1 MRTSYDSSARRLS
14 SWLMVVLGLVAYVGL
29 LYGLTLLPLQFEVPL
44 PSWGIAIVPPIVYG
58 LLVLLLVH
66 WPSPLRWLM
75 GTALLSA
82 LHVVLTFA
90 RAPISAIL
98 DPTLAGRPLP
108 WVVPPPLPE
117 LVGLILL
124 LVPLRDVL
132 RARPRSARERLAAGR
147 SAAATRAR
155 AVPRPAQSSPLEERA
170 GVSEA
175 LTPSRVEIAPEPQAP
190 PMPAAPVLPPV
201 TTTVSAVESE
211 SGDEI
216 RRRRAAARAERRR
229 EMESLR
235 PAPRRSNTVLRI
247 ALDRVM
253 GQLPPGT
260 FLAPEDEV
268 AASLRDP
275 GYLSI
280 PGDLIV
286 TQLAEGAA
294 RVAWNDVADQFPSH
308 LIGLSREEITEH
320 LGDGLRLPLDEVV
333 SQLPHE
339 LFVADT
345 PEIEVPGL
353 DRIPVP
359 FHPVDDPVASAPAA
373 PVSRPAPA
381 GAAEHE
387 PPRITGPVVA
397 PALSRPAPA
406 SITAPEPPSYV
417 DEPLVAAPAANT
429 IEPGPEPI
437 TAGPR
442 IAAPATIE
450 QPGVAR
456 PAVEAEPPTVV
467 VPSGPAPASAGE
479 PTPAPEFREATVRI
493 SMARLTADIPAEAF
507 SQPMDQVAVR
517 MRTPGA
523 ILVPLS
529 SVLPQLGEGMV
540 RVGWDVVASQ
550 FPRDLM
556 AVSDAE
562 MTERLPQGLQL
573 PIDEIIR
580 QLSPDLFASTG
591 PAADVSGL
599 ESFPAPFQPL
609 LSDPSPET
617 GRTARSIADAPAA
630 RESAGQLVAPMRDS
644 SAPAGVAEVLPE
656 QPSVEMGTPSD
667 LVSGSS
673 TTVESSVLLTPP
685 VPPVSEPA
693 PATESLV
700 IESFVRTDYTVTA
713 SEKTS
718 DLVRDVPLEAAPTL
732 MPSGDFVGQAT
743 SVESS
748 VQPTAAAPIIDP
760 DPSVTPAPGATPV
773 KPPQP
778 VVRAEPGGTPPTA
791 PWTDPE
797 PALTISPSS
806 GEAFHREPQPRW
818 GDLAVAAEPGSSS
831 HALDAASFA
840 RLRKILG
847 LLAPVAPFEATV
859 QPVEGVNV
867 YGLTA
872 PTVSGEIAVAATGLA
887 LPLLT
892 DGRSPWPIDQLT
904 LRGADTALVLTP
916 LGGPRSPVLA
926 AAAPRGGALALLEML
941 CRRAVDSD
949 HRHSD
954 SPAASGSDRRR
965 SLVAATV
972 TSSAMREASGLT
984 AFGTVTAS
992 VLRDTEGEG
1001 TFYFFLPPG
1010 VDVPAVGAFAQDLQ
1024 AVVRKAAGS
1033 GAVFRN
1039 AVLRSGS
1046 TIVVIQPEEVGQG
1059 RSIVVVA
1066 GGDVTRP
1073 GLAYRQ
1079 VERTIATLAQA

>member
-1 MRTSYDSSARRLS
+1 MRTPYDSSASRLS

-44 PSWGIAIVPPIVYG
+44 PSWGIAVVPPIVYG

-75 GTALLSA
+75 GTALLSGLHA
-82 LHVVLTFA
+82 LLTYA
-90 RAPISAIL
+90 RAPISAVL

-124 LVPLRDVL
+124 LVPLRDLL
-132 RARPRSARERLAAGR
+132 RARPRSPRERLAAGR
-147 SAAATRAR
+147 SAATTRAR
-155 AVPRPAQSSPLEERA
+155 AVPRPAPSSPLEERVA
-170 GVSEA
+170 ASEG

-190 PMPAAPVLPPV
+190 PMLVASGPPPV
-201 TTTVSAVESE
+201 TTTVSAAEPE

-229 EMESLR
+229 EMEGLR
-235 PAPRRSNTVLRI
+235 PPPRRSNTVLRI

-275 GYLSI
+275 GHLLI

-286 TQLAEGAA
+286 TQLSEGVA
-294 RVAWNDVADQFPSH
+294 RVAWNDIADQFHSH
-308 LIGLSREEITEH
+308 LIGLSREEISEH

-333 SQLPHE
+333 SQLPHD

-359 FHPVDDPVASAPAA
+359 FHPLSDPAASAPPASVAA
-373 PVSRPAPA
+373 PERPVADPPPVAVTLPPRPAPA
-381 GAAEHE
+381 
-387 PPRITGPVVA
+387 P
-397 PALSRPAPA
+397 
-406 SITAPEPPSYV
+406 ITAPEPPSYV
-417 DEPLVAAPAANT
+417 DEPVVAPPAAKTIEPAPAAIATEPPIVPPT
-429 IEPGPEPI
+429 IVEPSE
-437 TAGPR
+437 
-442 IAAPATIE
+442 
-450 QPGVAR
+450 VAR
-456 PAVEAEPPTVV
+456 PVVEVEPPSVGA
-467 VPSGPAPASAGE
+467 PSGSTAVSAGE
-479 PTPAPEFREATVRI
+479 PTASAPESREATVRI
-493 SMARLTADIPAEAF
+493 SVARLTPDIPAEAF
-507 SQPMDQVAVR
+507 RQPMDQVAAR

-529 SVLPQLGEGMV
+529 SVLPQLGEGMI
-540 RVGWDVVASQ
+540 RVGWDVVAAQ
-550 FPRDLM
+550 FPHELM

-562 MTERLPQGLQL
+562 MAERLPQGLQL

-580 QLSPDLFASTG
+580 QLSPDLFASSG

-609 LSDPSPET
+609 LSDPAPET
-617 GRTARSIADAPAA
+617 RRTV
-630 RESAGQLVAPMRDS
+630 ESV
-644 SAPAGVAEVLPE
+644 SAPAPSQSAAQQIAPTPEPSAPALVPDVVPE
-656 QPSVEMGTPSD
+656 QPSVDVGAPIALLPGPSA
-667 LVSGSS
+667 
-673 TTVESSVLLTPP
+673 TVDGAVPLTPP
-685 VPPVSEPA
+685 VPPVSEPT

-700 IESFVRTDYTVTA
+700 IESFVRTDSAVPVP
-713 SEKTS
+713 EKTS
-718 DLVRDVPLEAAPTL
+718 ELVRDVRLDGVPGRVEPGDDDAAPA
-732 MPSGDFVGQAT
+732 PPQSGRAAQWT
-743 SVESS
+743 ESE
-748 VQPTAAAPIIDP
+748 PAPI
-760 DPSVTPAPGATPV
+760 V
-773 KPPQP
+773 PPP
-778 VVRAEPGGTPPTA
+778 AEPA
-791 PWTDPE
+791 RPE
-797 PALTISPSS
+797 S
-806 GEAFHREPQPRW
+806 RPRW
-818 GDLAVAAEPGSSS
+818 GDPVVAADLGSPS
-831 HALDAASFA
+831 HALDAASSA

-847 LLAPVAPFEATV
+847 LLAPIAPFEAMV
-859 QPVEGVNV
+859 QPMEGLSV

-872 PTVSGEIAVAATGLA
+872 PTVSAEVAVAATGLA

-926 AAAPRGGALALLEML
+926 TAAPRGGALALLEIL
-941 CRRAVDSD
+941 CRRAVDVD
-949 HRHSD
+949 HRRSA
-954 SPAASGSDRRR
+954 STAASGSDRRR
-965 SLVAATV
+965 SLVAAAV
-972 TSSAMREASGLT
+972 PPAAVRQASSLT
-984 AFGTVTAS
+984 AFDRITAS

-1001 TFYFFLPPG
+1001 IFYLFLPPG

-1024 AVVRKAAGS
+1024 AVMRKAAGS

-1039 AVLRSGS
+1039 AVLRSGG
-1046 TIVVIQPEEVGQG
+1046 TIVVIQPEEVGHG
-1059 RSIVVVA
+1059 RSLVVVA

-1079 VERTIATLAQA
+1079 VERAIATLAQA